1 MGEGKSIMEE
11 RLKAADVTPCD
22 RLDQIAFARHVFDN
36 YQALIRSVDTKAGAL
51 FALAVFLGASIF
63 PIFKDATSHVS
74 LKTPTLQ
81 ITSMGF
87 LLSGSS
93 FILLFLWLIGS
104 LARVIRPRGARFY
117 KAICD
122 TENLL
127 WQEHVATHAD
137 NASYFQAVSDAT
149 HDVILRNLTDQ
160 VFELAHISREKM
172 SAINTGFR
180 LLYLLAFSWIL
191 TITSGLILTGWKQ

>member
-1 MGEGKSIMEE
+1 MEE
-11 RLKAADVTPCD
+11 LTKAADVMPCE
-22 RLDQIAFARHVFDN
+22 RPDQIAFARHVFDN

-74 LKTPTLQ
+74 FKTPMFQ
-81 ITSMGF
+81 ITSIAF
-87 LLSGSS
+87 LVSGSS
-93 FILLFLWLIGS
+93 FILLFVGLIFS

-117 KAICD
+117 KA
-122 TENLL
+122 TGNKENLL
-127 WQEHVATHAD
+127 WQEHVAAHAD
-137 NASYFQAVSDAT
+137 NSSYFREVSNAT
-149 HDVILRNLTDQ
+149 PTVILRNVTDQ

-172 SAINTGFR
+172 GAINTGFR
-180 LLYLLAFSWIL
+180 VLYWLAFSWIL